1 MPPRTL
7 KALLL
12 GLLGLLGGA
21 MDPGGHVFTFPAT
34 ADTPAVAITE
44 YRDESQLEDIMRLI
58 SQDLSEP
65 YSIFTFRRFVH
76 GWPQFTLL
84 AHAEGGALV
93 GAIICKSEL
102 RERTQRTR
110 GYVAMLAVE
119 KAFRRCGVGRRLA
132 LEALHRMS
140 ATCQEL
146 SMETEVTNT
155 PALKLYESLGFVKD
169 KRLTR
174 YYLNGNEC
182 VGPRPI
188 CGVRARCPL
197 PNHCA
202 PSLNSLS
209 SCFYHPYP
217 PLLSAWRLKVWLD

>member
-1 MPPRTL
+1 
-7 KALLL
+7 
-12 GLLGLLGGA
+12 
-21 MDPGGHVFTFPAT
+21 MDPGAPVFTFPAT
-34 ADTPAVAITE
+34 PDTPAVTITE
-44 YRDESQLEDIMRLI
+44 YRDESQLEGIMRLI

-119 KAFRRCGVGRRLA
+119 KPFRRCGVGRRLA

-182 VGPRPI
+182 VRRGGASAPYHHTPFP
-188 CGVRARCPL
+188 AT
-197 PNHCA
+197 A
-202 PSLNSLS
+202 PSLTRSLL
-209 SCFYHPYP
+209 P
-217 PLLSAWRLKVWLD
+217 PLPPFSSAWRLKVWLS